1 MIHHISIAAEN
12 PLKVVNV
19 LAEIWKGKV
28 FPFPPTAGGYIMVAF
43 DAQGTAIEV
52 FPQGTTLV
60 PADLHPEIG
69 HDPTATGYVPFHS
82 AISVAADIAAIERVV
97 EREGWKVQV
106 GAAFSKSLRSG
117 LRTNKCSNS
126 YRLTL
131 LRHISTCLLNRR
143 SLKKRSMH
151 CSLCINSTFTACLL
165 LEQQ

>member
-106 GAAFSKSLRSG
+106 GDRGFFKVVEVWLE
-117 LRTNKCSNS
+117 NKQM
-126 YRLTL
+126 LEL
-131 LRHISTCLLNRR
+131 LPPDFAPAYLN
-143 SLKKRSMH
+143 LFTEPQKFEEAIDALQSMY
-151 CSLCINSTFTACLL
+151 
-165 LEQQ
+165 Q